1 MFPGVVDVPGVGE
14 AAPGS
19 GEAVPGV
26 GEAVPGVGE
35 AVPEFGVVLPGVPF
49 CPGLAVV
56 PGVCP
61 LCEVEPVP
69 VCPGLEPVA
78 EPAEPAEPA
87 DPAEPLD
94 PDWATT
100 QQVKSKKTNIIE
112 IFVFMGLEASKR
124 GVTPQFAFYMECRG
138 MICN

>member
-61 LCEVEPVP
+61 LCEVDPVP
-69 VCPGLEPVA
+69 VCPGLDPVA
-78 EPAEPAEPA
+78 DPAEPAEPA
-87 DPAEPLD
+87 DPAEPPD

-124 GVTPQFAFYMECRG
+124 GVTHNSRSAWSVGGRV
-138 MICN
+138 